1 MSNNALFVAFQ
12 TNKGNILLS
21 TYVFR
26 KEPVANSSSSTSHFL
41 SLYWVSIGTKWLKV
55 IYDLRCK
62 LLQIVL
68 KITVGIS

>member
-41 SLYWVSIGTKWLKV
+41 SLYSVSIGTKWLKV